1 MFKFCAG
8 VRRKIHR
15 LFKGKLSS
23 NERKSLMSW
32 LFLAPSLLGVML
44 FFVAPFGV
52 VIYYS
57 LINNPIQKNFVG
69 FANYINVW
77 NNGAFK
83 LAGINTFKFS
93 LVSVPLAVL
102 LSLFLAAVMESRIP
116 FKSYFRSFFL
126 SPLMVPTASVVL
138 IWQVMFHYN
147 GIINNFTAVFGA
159 DKIDWLKSDKA
170 QVVIIALFLWKNLGY
185 NMILF
190 MSALASIPKELLEV
204 AALENA
210 SKYQIFWYIKVR
222 YMSSSI
228 LFVTIMSLI
237 NSFKVFREVYLMTGD
252 YPVDSL
258 YMLQHFMNNTFA
270 SLDYQKLSAAAIIM
284 FIVVTGLV
292 YIMYAVE
299 NYYGKDVEG

>member
-1 MFKFCAG
+1 MFKVLSWG
-8 VRRKIHR
+8 KDKLHR
-15 LFKGKLSS
+15 LRRGQLTS
-23 NERKSLMSW
+23 NEKKSLISW

-57 LINNPIQKNFVG
+57 LINNPIQKEFVG
-69 FANYINVW
+69 LSNYINVW
-77 NNGAFK
+77 KNGAFK
-83 LAGINTFKFS
+83 LAGINTLKFS
-93 LVSVPLAVL
+93 FVAVPLAVL

-126 SPLMVPTASVVL
+126 SPLMVPTASIVL

-147 GIINNFTAVFGA
+147 GLANNFTAVFGA

-170 QVVIIALFLWKNLGY
+170 QIVIVVLFLWKNLGY

-210 SKYQIFWYIKVR
+210 SKYQVFWLIKVR
-222 YMSSSI
+222 YLSSTI
-228 LFVTIMSLI
+228 LFVAIMSMI
-237 NSFKVFREVYLMTGD
+237 KSFKVFREVYLMTGD

-284 FIVVTGLV
+284 FIVVTVLV
-292 YIMYAVE
+292 YVMYAIE
-299 NYYGKDVEG
+299 NFYGRDVEG

>member
-1 MFKFCAG
+1 MFKFCAR

-15 LFKGKLSS
+15 LFKGELSS
-23 NERKSLMSW
+23 NERKSLISW

-83 LAGINTFKFS
+83 MAGINTFKFS
-93 LVSVPLAVL
+93 LVAVPLAVL

-147 GIINNFTAVFGA
+147 GIINNFTAAFGA

-190 MSALASIPKELLEV
+190 MSALASIPKELIEV
-204 AALENA
+204 AELENA

>member
-1 MFKFCAG
+1 MKSKIN
-8 VRRKIHR
+8 RLRKR
-15 LFKGKLSS
+15 ELSS
-23 NERKSLMSW
+23 NEKKSLISW

-83 LAGINTFKFS
+83 LAGINTLKFS
-93 LVSVPLAVL
+93 FVAVPLAVL

-147 GIINNFTAVFGA
+147 GLINNFTAVFGA
-159 DKIDWLKSDKA
+159 DKIDWLKSDRA

-210 SKYQIFWYIKVR
+210 TKYQVFWYIKVR

>member
-1 MFKFCAG
+1 MSA
-8 VRRKIHR
+8 
-15 LFKGKLSS
+15 
-23 NERKSLMSW
+23 NEKKSMISW
-32 LFLAPSLLGVML
+32 LFLLPSIVGVLL
-44 FFVAPFGV
+44 FFVAPFMV

-57 LINNPIQKNFVG
+57 MINNPIQKRFVG

-77 NNGAFK
+77 SNDAFK
-83 LAGINTFKFS
+83 LAGMNTLKFS
-93 LVSVPLAVL
+93 FMAVPLAVL

-126 SPLMVPTASVVL
+126 SPLMVPTASIVL

-147 GIINNFTAVFGA
+147 GLVNNFTALFGA

-170 QVVIIALFLWKNLGY
+170 YIVIVALFLWKNLGY

-210 SKYQIFWYIKVR
+210 SKMQVFWLIKVR
-222 YMSSSI
+222 YLSSTI

-252 YPVDSL
+252 YPVTSL
-258 YMLQHFMNNTFA
+258 YLLQHFMNNTFA

-284 FIVVTGLV
+284 FIVVTALV

-299 NYYGKDVEG
+299 NFYGKDVEG

>member
-1 MFKFCAG
+1 MLKSFAG
-8 VRRKIHR
+8 VKTKINRLRK
-15 LFKGKLSS
+15 GELSS
-23 NERKSLMSW
+23 NEKKRLISW

-93 LVSVPLAVL
+93 LVAVPLAVL

-147 GIINNFTAVFGA
+147 GLINNFTAVFGA
-159 DKIDWLKSDKA
+159 DKIDWLKSEHA
-170 QVVIIALFLWKNLGY
+170 QVVIIVLFLWKNLGY

-190 MSALASIPKELLEV
+190 MSALASIPKDLLEV

-210 SKYQIFWYIKVR
+210 SKFQVFWLIKVR